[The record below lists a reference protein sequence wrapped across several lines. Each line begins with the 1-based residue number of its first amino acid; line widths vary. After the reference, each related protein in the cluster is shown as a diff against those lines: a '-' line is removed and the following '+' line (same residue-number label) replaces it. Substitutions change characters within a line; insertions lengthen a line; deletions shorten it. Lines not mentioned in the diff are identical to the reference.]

1 MEELSKKKL
10 AALDEL
16 FEDFQT
22 VNHQIAEKTY
32 EIDHPWTPSDQ
43 NIGGGRLSAISR
55 PQEAI
60 LQRRESNKRLQYLIS
75 LRDDCNRA
83 IARFDNEQRQ
93 IFDLRYCSSNYYDWD
108 TVGNIIGYAHSQIY
122 RKRYAM
128 LWLLAE
134 ERGMVSHKDG
144 TRNAISPSPKKL

>member
-16 FEDFQT
+16 FEDYQT
-22 VNHQIAEKTY
+22 IGHDIAVTCI
-32 EIDHPWTPSDQ
+32 EIDHPWVPSDQ
-43 NIGGGRLSAISR
+43 NIGGGRSSIISR
-55 PQEAI
+55 PQEQI
-60 LQRRESNKRLQYLIS
+60 VERREKNKRLQYL
-75 LRDDCNRA
+75 LDLKDDCGRA
-83 IARFDNEQRQ
+83 IKRFDKEQRQ

-108 TVGNIIGYAHSQIY
+108 TVGNLIGYAHSQIY

-134 ERGMVSHKDG
+134 ERGMVSRKDG
-144 TRNAISPSPKKL
+144 TRNAVSPR